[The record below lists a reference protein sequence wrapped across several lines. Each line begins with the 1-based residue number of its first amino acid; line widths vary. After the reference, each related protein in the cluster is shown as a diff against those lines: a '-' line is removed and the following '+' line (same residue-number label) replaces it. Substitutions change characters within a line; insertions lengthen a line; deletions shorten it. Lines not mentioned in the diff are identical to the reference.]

1 MYETIQYTVEDP
13 VAIITLNRPDRLN
26 AVTGQMLNEIQDAVA
41 LAEADHQVIGIVLTG
56 AGRGFCA
63 GADLEHLQ
71 GLTEGGSTAA
81 WETDDNKPG
90 AFNEMGDDF
99 RLGLLYLMAVRKP
112 IIAAINGPCA
122 GLGFV
127 IALVCDMRFA
137 SNEARFTTAFAN
149 RGLIAEHG
157 ISWILPRVVGPAR
170 ALDLLWSGR
179 LVEPDEAERI
189 GMVNRVVPQD
199 RLLDETIDYVKM
211 LASRSAPI
219 SMQVIKRQ
227 VYAHLSVGLGEA
239 AKESLQLMAESLA
252 RSDFRE
258 GVVSYVE
265 KRSPHFARVAPPYEP
280 VS

>member
-13 VAIITLNRPDRLN
+13 VATITLNRPDRLN

-41 LAEADHQVIGIVLTG
+41 KAEADDHVVGIVLTG

-63 GADLEHLQ
+63 GADLEQLQ
-71 GLTEGGSTAA
+71 GLTEGGSTTA
-81 WETDDNKPG
+81 WETSDNKPG
-90 AFNEMGDDF
+90 AVDEMGDDF

-127 IALVCDMRFA
+127 LAMVCDMRLA
-137 SNEARFTTAFAN
+137 SDEARFTTAFAN

-179 LVEPDEAERI
+179 FVESDEAERI
-189 GMVNRVVPQD
+189 GMVNRVVPQV
-199 RLLDETIDYVKM
+199 RLLDETISYVKM
-211 LASRSAPI
+211 LASRSAPVSI
-219 SMQVIKRQ
+219 QVIKRQ
-227 VYAHLSVGLGEA
+227 VCKHLSVGLGEA
-239 AKESLQLMAESLA
+239 AKESLQLMAESLG
-252 RSDFRE
+252 RPDFRE

-265 KRSPHFARVAPPYEP
+265 KRPPKFARVTAPYEP

>member
-13 VAIITLNRPDRLN
+13 VATITLNRPDRLN

-41 LAEADHQVIGIVLTG
+41 KAEADDHVVGIVLTG

-63 GADLEHLQ
+63 GADLEQLQ

-90 AFNEMGDDF
+90 AVDEMGDDF

-127 IALVCDMRFA
+127 LAMVCDMRLA
-137 SNEARFTTAFAN
+137 SDEARFTTAFAN

-157 ISWILPRVVGPAR
+157 ISWILPRAVGSAR

-179 LVEPDEAERI
+179 LVESDEAERI

-199 RLLDETIDYVKM
+199 RLLDETISYVKM
-211 LASRSAPI
+211 LASRSAPVSI
-219 SMQVIKRQ
+219 QVIKQQ
-227 VYAHLSVGLGEA
+227 VYKHLSVGLGEA
-239 AKESLQLMAESLA
+239 AKESLQLMAESLG
-252 RSDFRE
+252 RPDFRE

-265 KRSPHFARVAPPYEP
+265 KRPPNFARVTAPYEP
-280 VS
+280 GS